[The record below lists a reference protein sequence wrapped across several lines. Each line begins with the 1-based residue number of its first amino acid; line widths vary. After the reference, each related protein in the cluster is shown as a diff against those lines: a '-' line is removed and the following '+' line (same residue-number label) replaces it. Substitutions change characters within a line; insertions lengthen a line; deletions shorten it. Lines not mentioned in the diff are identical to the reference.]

1 MAGAE
6 RRSGRRSRVGEV
18 EPIAI
23 VGMAC
28 RFPGGVTSPE
38 QLWEVVAAGGDVISG
53 LPVDRGWDVEG
64 LYDPDPGAAG
74 KTYARFGG
82 FVDDVAGFDADF
94 FGISPREALA
104 MDPQHRLFL
113 ETSWDAV
120 EYAGIDPLSLRGEPV
135 GVFAGIINEEYL
147 PMYGGGYGDL
157 EGHIVTG
164 NITSVAAGRVA
175 YCLGLAGPAISV
187 DTACSSSLV
196 ALHLAAQ
203 SLRAGE
209 CSMALAGGVTILCRP
224 GPLIEFARTRGLA
237 PDGRCKAFG
246 AGADGTGF
254 AEGVGVLLV
263 QRLSDARRDRRRVLA
278 LLRGSAVNQDGASKR
293 LTAPSGP
300 AQEQVI
306 RAALAQARLQPE
318 DVDVVEAHGTG
329 TRLGDPIEAHALAAT
344 YGRAHSR
351 RRPLW
356 LGSLKSNIGHTQA
369 AAGVGGIIKMVMAM
383 RHATLPRTLHAEEPT
398 TRVDWDSSGMAV
410 LSAARQWDV
419 EGRPRRAGVSSFG
432 VSGTNA
438 HVVLEAPDPIGAEGF
453 RAHARSA
460 ATDGRGERVYAGAVD
475 DVVVWTVSGR
485 TRAALCVQAAGL
497 ARHVRELPQAPT
509 PGAGEVAADVAV
521 SLAQR
526 SRLEHRAVVIGRDLD
541 ALLAG
546 LDTVSGAGD
555 GGDAEDVVSGSVV
568 PGAERGVVLVFPGQG
583 TQWPGMGRALWES
596 SAVFRDTVTA
606 CARELDPLV
615 EFSVTDMV
623 LGREPMPTTTLVG
636 GGVVDRVDVVQP
648 VLFAVM
654 VGVARVWQS
663 WGVPVAAVV
672 GHSQGEIAAA
682 YIAGGLTLSDAAR
695 VVAVRSRAVRALC
708 GEGSM
713 LALAV
718 SCAEAQALVAD
729 RDNVDVAAVN
739 GPSATVIAGPV
750 AGLQEV
756 FQTCERRGA
765 HARWIPVDYASHSPQ
780 VERAENKLRT
790 ELADLG
796 PRDSEI
802 PFYSTLTGDVMDTR
816 HLDARYWYR
825 NLRQPV
831 LFADT
836 VEVLVRAGYR
846 AFIEVGAHPVLL
858 PAVHDIVQSTTAST
872 HTESVADEPVV
883 AVGSLRRDDG
893 GMDRLV
899 RCAAE
904 AYVRGVD
911 VDWTRILPAGRL
923 IALPPYAFQHRRFWL
938 ASNSGAAVA
947 APATPGGSGTDAA
960 FWDRVDRGDI
970 DALAGDL
977 GVDADTPLRELI
989 PALAA
994 WRHRRHRN
1002 AVIDRWRYRITWRAL
1017 PTTLHRPV
1025 RGKWLVAV
1033 PTGSDRARVLAA
1045 QVAAALGTADSPARI
1060 ADFDTTAP
1068 DRTLWAKQLGMYDGV
1083 DGVVSLLALDDQ
1095 PLEEPATALGAL
1107 ATVVLTQAVL
1117 DSQRPLRVWAVTQ
1130 AAFDTDGALR
1140 DWRQAQLW
1148 GAGRVV
1154 GLEHPDVWGGMIDLP
1169 ETSCEPVTA
1178 HLAAVIDGD
1187 SGEDEIAVRNAGPY
1201 GRRLVHAHPHGD
1213 AGSWRA
1219 HGTVLITGGTGSLG
1233 RRVAQW
1239 MATRGAEHLVLVS
1252 RSASTT
1258 SGATTLRAELEAAGA
1273 RVTFADCDVADR
1285 TDVAALLTELRR
1297 AGDRVTT
1304 VVHAAGIAPDHPIRD
1319 LTVCEFAEVTRAK
1332 VAGALHL
1339 HDLLDEYR
1347 LDAFVLFSSNS
1358 GVWGSSGHGA
1368 YAAANAAL
1376 DALAGHRRSIGK
1388 TATSIA
1394 WGAWGGTGLAAQP
1407 EVQRALDRRGIP
1419 AMNPDLALEAM
1430 ARALADDETVLSVA
1444 DIDWSRFAPAYTATK
1459 PRPLIDDIPEARA
1472 ALEQPVSEPHSAAAA
1487 ATHLATEPAPPACD
1501 DLARMPADRR
1511 RATLITLIRQHAA
1524 TTLGHDTTDRVTAD
1538 TALIDLGL
1546 ESLGALELRNRLTRA
1561 VGLQERLPTSHIFQ
1575 HPTPRA
1581 LAEHLDALVSGTAS
1595 TATAPTDLPTEIRLA
1610 DDITPAET
1618 TTATPLGAA
1627 THVLLT
1633 GATGFVGA
1641 HLLHH
1646 LLASTTATAHC
1657 LVRAT
1662 DTEHARRRLRDT
1674 AHHYGLTWAQDR
1686 VVAVPADLAASGLGL
1701 DPATYDRLARTAD
1714 AVIHVG
1720 AAVDV
1725 LHRYADVAPA
1735 NVGGTEEILRLAARH
1750 RTVPVHHV
1758 STIGV
1763 FPARTYGQPPAC
1775 EHTPTGPVTALL
1787 TGYAQTKWAAEQL
1800 AGLAHERGLP
1810 VSIYRLS
1817 RVFGDRHRGACQDD
1831 DLMWRIIKGCIQ
1843 IGAAPHPVTASDDII
1858 PVDHAA
1864 TSILALAGRSDTL
1877 GGTYHLT
1884 NSARTPFAHLV
1895 TAARAHGYRLDDLP
1909 PRTWAERIRADDG
1922 NAAQPVLE
1930 TFLRLM
1936 LDTDFAD
1943 RAVYDSAATHRR
1955 LGRPCPPIDSATLAA
1970 HLRFFTANGYLPAAR

>member
-1 MAGAE
+1 MAGAQRGSE
-6 RRSGRRSRVGEV
+6 TGGV
-18 EPIAI
+18 EPIAV

-38 QLWEVVAAGGDVISG
+38 RLWDVVAAGGDVIGG
-53 LPVDRGWDVEG
+53 LPVDRGWDVEN

-74 KTYARFGG
+74 RTYARFGG

-113 ETSWDAV
+113 ESCWDAI
-120 EYAGIDPLSLRGEPV
+120 EYAGIDPLSLRGEAV

-147 PMYGGGYGDL
+147 PMYGGGRGDL

-164 NITSVAAGRVA
+164 NITSVASGRVA

-224 GPLIEFARTRGLA
+224 GPLIEFARARGLA

-254 AEGVGVLLV
+254 AEGAGVLLL
-263 QRLSDARRDRRRVLA
+263 QRLSEARRDRRRVLA

-306 RAALAQARLQPE
+306 RAALAQAGLRPA

-351 RRPLW
+351 QRPLW

-369 AAGVGGIIKMVMAM
+369 AAGVGGVIKMVLAM
-383 RHATLPRTLHAEEPT
+383 RHGTLPRTLHAEEPT
-398 TRVDWDSSGMAV
+398 PRVDWDASGMSV
-410 LSAARQWDV
+410 LSAARPW
-419 EGRPRRAGVSSFG
+419 EAGPSPRRAGVSSFG

-438 HVVLEAPDPIGAEGF
+438 HVVLEEPEPVDAEGF
-453 RAHARSA
+453 CPPDRSA
-460 ATDGRGERVYAGAVD
+460 GAGEEGELCGVGG

-485 TRAALCVQAAGL
+485 GQAALRAQAAGV
-497 ARHVRELPQAPT
+497 ARQVRDLPPAPT
-509 PGAGEVAADVAV
+509 PGAGDVVADVAV
-521 SLAQR
+521 SLARR
-526 SRLEHRAVVIGRDLD
+526 SRLEHRAVVIGRDLG

-546 LDTVSGAGD
+546 LDTVAGATDGD
-555 GGDAEDVVSGSVV
+555 HAEDVVSGSVV
-568 PGAERGVVLVFPGQG
+568 SGAERGVVLVFPGQG
-583 TQWPGMGRALWES
+583 TQWPGMGRELWET

-615 EFSVTDMV
+615 GFSVTDMV
-623 LGREPMPTTTLVG
+623 LGREPMPTTTLPG
-636 GGVVDRVDVVQP
+636 GGVVERVDVVQP
-648 VLFAVM
+648 VLFAVL

-682 YIAGGLTLSDAAR
+682 YIAGGLSLSDAAR

-718 SCAEAQALVAD
+718 PRAKAEELAAPCVD
-729 RDNVDVAAVN
+729 VDVAAVN
-739 GPSATVIAGPV
+739 GPAATVLAGPV
-750 AGLQEV
+750 AGLREV
-756 FQTCERRGA
+756 FRACEGRGVR
-765 HARWIPVDYASHSPQ
+765 ARWIPVDYASHSPQ
-780 VERAENKLRT
+780 VERVENEVRT
-790 ELADLG
+790 GLTDLD
-796 PRDSEI
+796 PRDGDI
-802 PFYSTLTGDVMDTR
+802 PFYSTLTGDAMRTR
-816 HLDARYWYR
+816 HLDARYWYD

-836 VEVLVRAGYR
+836 VEVLARAGYR

-858 PAVHDIVQSTTAST
+858 PAVHDIVRSAATDGDAAD
-872 HTESVADEPVV
+872 ESVVV
-883 AVGSLRRDDG
+883 VGSLRRGEG
-893 GMDRLV
+893 GVDRLV
-899 RCAAE
+899 RSAAE

-923 IALPPYAFQHRRFWL
+923 ITLPPYAFQRRRFWL
-938 ASNSGAAVA
+938 ASNSATVVA
-947 APATPGGSGTDAA
+947 ASGGCVADAA
-960 FWDRVDRGDI
+960 FWDRVDRGDV

-977 GVDADTPLRELI
+977 GVDANIPLRELV

-994 WRHRRHRN
+994 WRHRRDRN
-1002 AVIDRWRYRITWRAL
+1002 ATVDRWRYRIAWRAL
-1017 PTTLHRPV
+1017 PATPTGPAH
-1025 RGKWLVAV
+1025 GKWLVAT
-1033 PTGSDRARVLAA
+1033 PTGNDRARVLAA
-1045 QVAAALGTADSPARI
+1045 RIAAALETADGAAPI
-1060 ADFDTTAP
+1060 VDLDTTAP
-1068 DRTLWAKQLGMYDGV
+1068 DRTLWTKQLGMHEGV

-1095 PLEEPATALGAL
+1095 PVGEHAVGAP

-1117 DSQRPLRVWAVTQ
+1117 DSRRPLRVWAVTRG
-1130 AAFDTDGALR
+1130 AFDSVGALR

-1148 GAGRVV
+1148 GVGRVI

-1169 ETSCEPVTA
+1169 EEPCETGIV
-1178 HLAAVIDGD
+1178 HLAAIVNGHG
-1187 SGEDEIAVRNAGPY
+1187 GEDEIALRDTGPY
-1201 GRRLVHAHPHGD
+1201 GRRLVRADSGGTAD
-1213 AGSWRA
+1213 SWRA
-1219 HGTVLITGGTGSLG
+1219 RGTVLITGGTGGLG

-1239 MATRGAEHLVLVS
+1239 MASRGAEHLVLVS
-1252 RSASTT
+1252 RNAGRAAGT
-1258 SGATTLRAELEAAGA
+1258 ATLRAELERAGA
-1273 RVTFADCDVADR
+1273 RVTFAACDVADR
-1285 TDVAALLTELRR
+1285 SAVADLLAALWQ

-1304 VVHAAGIAPDHPIRD
+1304 VVHAAGIAPERPIRD
-1319 LTVCEFAEVTRAK
+1319 LTVAEFTAVTSAK

-1339 HDLLDEYR
+1339 HDLLAEHP

-1376 DALAGHRRSIGK
+1376 DALAGHRRSTGK

-1394 WGAWGGTGLAAQP
+1394 WGAWGGTGLAARP
-1407 EVQRALDRRGIP
+1407 EVRRVLDQRGIP
-1419 AMNPDLALEAM
+1419 AMDPDLALAAM
-1430 ARALADDETVLSVA
+1430 GRALADDDTVLSVA
-1444 DIDWSRFAPAYTATK
+1444 DVDWRRFAPAYTATK
-1459 PRPLIDDIPEARA
+1459 PRPLLDDIPEARA
-1472 ALEQPVSEPHSAAAA
+1472 ALEPPGAERDS
-1487 ATHLATEPAPPACD
+1487 TEPQTAIEAAPARD
-1501 DLARMPADRR
+1501 DLARLPVDRR
-1511 RATLITLIRQHAA
+1511 RATLVALIRRHAA
-1524 TTLGHDTTDRVTAD
+1524 AALGHDTTERVTAD
-1538 TALIDLGL
+1538 TPLIEVGL
-1546 ESLGALELRNRLTRA
+1546 DSLGALDLRNRLTRA

-1575 HPTPRA
+1575 HPTPHA
-1581 LAEHLDALVSGTAS
+1581 LAAHLDALLCGTAS
-1595 TATAPTDLPTEIRLA
+1595 TAPADLPTEIRLA
-1610 DDITPAET
+1610 EDITPAGT
-1618 TTATPLGAA
+1618 ITATPLDAA
-1627 THVLLT
+1627 RHVLLT

-1641 HLLHH
+1641 HLLRH
-1646 LLASTTATAHC
+1646 LLESSTATAHC
-1657 LVRAT
+1657 LVRA
-1662 DTEHARRRLRDT
+1662 DDAEHARQRLLDT
-1674 AHHYGLTWAQDR
+1674 ARHYGLMWEADR
-1686 VVAVPADLAASGLGL
+1686 VVAVPADLAAPGLGL
-1701 DPATYDRLARTAD
+1701 DTATYERLARTAD
-1714 AVIHVG
+1714 AVVHVG

-1735 NVGGTEEILRLAARH
+1735 NVAGTEEILRLAARH
-1750 RTVPVHHV
+1750 RSVPVHHV

-1763 FPARTYGQPPAC
+1763 FPARTAGQPPAC

-1800 AGLAHERGLP
+1800 VGLARDRGLP

-1817 RVFGDRHRGACQDD
+1817 RVFGDRHRGACQDN
-1831 DLMWRIIKGCIQ
+1831 DLMWRIIKGCIR
-1843 IGAAPHPVTASDDII
+1843 IGAVPHPVTASDDII

-1864 TSILALAGRSDTL
+1864 RSVLALAARPDTL

-1884 NSARTPFAHLV
+1884 NAARTPFAHLV
-1895 TAARAHGYRLDDLP
+1895 SAARAHGYRLDDVA
-1909 PRTWAERIRADDG
+1909 PRAWAERIRADDG

-1936 LDTDFAD
+1936 LDTDLAD

-1955 LGRPCPPIDSATLAA
+1955 LERPCPPIDSDTLAA
-1970 HLRFFTANGYLPAAR
+1970 HLRFFAANGYLPEPAAR